1 MICTC
6 ITYGLDNIVKI
17 VKLKKLL
24 RLIYSLKI
32 FVKHNQDIWYVYI
45 IHRLIVACLVHNSLF
60 FL

>member
-24 RLIYSLKI
+24 RLICSLKI
-32 FVKHNQDIWYVYI
+32 FVKHNQDI
-45 IHRLIVACLVHNSLF
+45 
-60 FL
+60 